1 MAGNNHNVHI
11 DHRSPVPVYRQIAG
25 IIRVRIETG
34 RETGIEGDESYPP
47 GRPIPSLERIRQETG
62 ADTKTIP
69 PRASSKSSAARAP
82 SLRGG
87 HELRNSVLVP
97 RAHA

>member
-1 MAGNNHNVHI
+1 MHI

-62 ADTKTIP
+62 ADTKTIQ
-69 PRASSKSSAARAP
+69 RAIRVLAAEGLLEVVSGKGTFITGR
-82 SLRGG
+82 S
-87 HELRNSVLVP
+87 
-97 RAHA
+97 

>member
-62 ADTKTIP
+62 ADTKTIQ
-69 PRASSKSSAARAP
+69 RAIRVLAAEGLLEVVSGKGTFITGR
-82 SLRGG
+82 S
-87 HELRNSVLVP
+87 
-97 RAHA
+97 